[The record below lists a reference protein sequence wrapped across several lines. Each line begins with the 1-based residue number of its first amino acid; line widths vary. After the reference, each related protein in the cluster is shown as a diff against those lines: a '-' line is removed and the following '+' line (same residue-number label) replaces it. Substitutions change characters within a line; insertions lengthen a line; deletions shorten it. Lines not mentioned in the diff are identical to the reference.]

1 VTEIA
6 MTEMAESEA
15 LRTRSEAAQR
25 FAGRYLS
32 VTTFKRDGTAV
43 STPVWFVQNAG
54 RLLAVTDADS
64 GKIKRIRNNPAV
76 RVALCTASGRI
87 RSRLVSGTATV
98 LTDVTP
104 VARMIARKYRLDLVV
119 IRPLLALQA
128 VLHPSRPKPRSVVLA
143 ITPDW

>member
-1 VTEIA
+1 MTEIAVTEIA
-6 MTEMAESEA
+6 ASEV
-15 LRTRSEAAQR
+15 LHTRSQAAQK
-25 FAGRYLS
+25 FTGRYLS
-32 VTTFKRDGTAV
+32 VTTYKRDGTAV
-43 STPVWFVQNAG
+43 STPVWFVQDAG

-104 VARMIARKYRLDLVV
+104 VERMIARRYRLDLVV
-119 IRPLLALQA
+119 IRPLRALQA
-128 VLHPSRPKPRSVVLA
+128 ALHPSRPKPRSVVLA